1 MALKGAIQSI
11 KYAKVLYLEVNKDE
25 LYKKCGLITEIDD
38 FLSKYNFKRVSTKWT
53 RHGWGDAIYILNN

>member
-25 LYKKCGLITEIDD
+25 LYKKCGLITEIDA
-38 FLSKYNFKRVSTKWT
+38 FLSKYNFKRVLTNMT